1 MGSKDAM
8 KPVECPQCE
17 KSFSATQISKHMRGV
32 HFKFKPY
39 QCDACEYKC
48 HELGNLKQH
57 VHNIHLPIKQFKCSE
72 CNFVTSNPTS
82 LRIHEKGHQ
91 NQGVQCPVCEVKL
104 SSKYHLNVHVKHVTT
119 LVRKLVTFVT
129 KMLET

>member
-17 KSFSATQISKHMRGV
+17 KSFSATQISKHMRGESISSLNHTSV
-32 HFKFKPY
+32 MHVNTS
-39 QCDACEYKC
+39 AM
-48 HELGNLKQH
+48 NLKQH

-72 CNFVTSNPTS
+72 CNFETSNPTS

-119 LVRKLVTFVT
+119 LVRKLVTFVA
-129 KMLET
+129 KMWET